1 MKNKIAINPELLTW
15 ARERARLDELALTK
29 TFPKLQQWELGEE
42 QPTMKQ
48 LEKFAAKVHVP
59 IGYLFLPQ
67 PIEESLPIPDFRT
80 VADRSI
86 SSPSP
91 DLLDTI
97 YLCQQRQD
105 WYQNHARMNA
115 QAPLNFIGSV
125 NTQHSDVEVA
135 NKIHT
140 ALDMST
146 SERQQSSNW
155 EAALRY
161 LISKAEAAGILVM
174 ISGVVGNNPHR
185 KLDVEEFRGFALADP
200 LAPLIFI
207 NGADSKSAQMFTLAH
222 ELAHLWLGESG
233 VSDAETGRIS
243 HDNNEKWCN
252 TVAAELLIPMAQTQ
266 QAYQHDE
273 PIPEQIQRLAKQFKV
288 STLVALRRLYDAG
301 FITQALLWQHYRE
314 EVTRIQSLTQNNAG
328 GGDFYRTL
336 GARTGKRF
344 AKAVI
349 TSTLEGSTLFQDAY
363 RLLGVKKNASFYKAA
378 RSLEVI
384 S

>member
-15 ARERARLDELALTK
+15 ARERARLDEFALAK

-48 LEKFAAKVHVP
+48 LERFAAKVHVP

-67 PIEESLPIPDFRT
+67 PIEETLPIPDFRT

-86 SSPSP
+86 TSPSP

-105 WYQNHARMNA
+105 WYQNHARINA
-115 QAPLNFIGSV
+115 QSPLNFIGSV
-125 NTQHSDVEVA
+125 SKKHTAVDVA

-146 SERQQSSNW
+146 GERQQNANW

-161 LISKAEAAGILVM
+161 LISKTEAAGILVM
-174 ISGVVGNNPHR
+174 ISGVVANNPHR
-185 KLDVEEFRGFALADP
+185 KLDVEEFRGFALVDA

-207 NGADSKSAQMFTLAH
+207 NGSDSKAAQMFTLAH

-233 VSDAETGRIS
+233 VSDAQTGRTS
-243 HDNNEKWCN
+243 NHTVERWCN
-252 TVAAELLIPMAQTQ
+252 QVAAELLMPMAQTK
-266 QAYQHDE
+266 QAYDKNE
-273 PIPEQIQRLAKQFKV
+273 PISEQIQRLAKQFKV
-288 STLVALRRLYDAG
+288 STLVALRRIYDVG
-301 FITQALLWQHYRE
+301 FITQAELWQHYQE
-314 EVTRIQSLTQNNAG
+314 EITRLNALQNNSS

-344 AKAVI
+344 ARAVI
-349 TSTLEGSTLFQDAY
+349 SSTLEGNTLFQDAY